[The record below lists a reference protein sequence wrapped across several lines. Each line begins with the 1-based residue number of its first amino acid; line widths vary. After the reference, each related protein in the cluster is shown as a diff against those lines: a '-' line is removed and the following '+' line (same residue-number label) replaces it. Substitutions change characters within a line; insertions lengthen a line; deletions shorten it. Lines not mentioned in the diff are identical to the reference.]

1 MWSLPLSPISS
12 CTDCPVVLYAS
23 FWRTFAGL
31 QSLFSVGAF
40 GSSFLFPLPEMI
52 LPWPFQGDLLSLQE
66 DQREANE
73 MAEGRS
79 RVTSFFFIVS
89 QPHNSPCPVFSLQA
103 PFGERTPSTRQALT
117 PEPHTFSPLSP
128 GCSFSLGY
136 PSPSSWII
144 LSFGAA
150 QRQCQWLL
158 ATVS

>member
-1 MWSLPLSPISS
+1 MARGGVDALGTEEEVMARGEGTGRRGDSR
-12 CTDCPVVLYAS
+12 DE
-23 FWRTFAGL
+23 GL
-31 QSLFSVGAF
+31 FHNSLFRTLKRHLQDSLVCGNMWM
-40 GSSFLFPLPEMI
+40 S
-52 LPWPFQGDLLSLQE
+52 LLSFGNFWPGQE
-66 DQREANE
+66 DQSEANE

-136 PSPSSWII
+136 PSPSS
-144 LSFGAA
+144 
-150 QRQCQWLL
+150 
-158 ATVS
+158 